1 MSRTPIT
8 CTCIFLGAGWALI
21 TNTFCSKKNSLHK
34 CYQIPKLIIHLR
46 GLELTFFSRC
56 WNGLIISNCLRASV
70 HCGQR
75 LCMRRLI
82 QSNLGLRLSSFSNGA
97 RSEFTVAY
105 KTKRETL
112 KPQITN
118 ITLFISLHT
127 TGALGSLFY
136 SLNSY
141 TLPFFGTNI
150 TTLYS
155 LLPQIVPID

>member
-1 MSRTPIT
+1 MYMHISGGWLGTYHKHLLFKEEFIT
-8 CTCIFLGAGWALI
+8 
-21 TNTFCSKKNSLHK
+21 